1 MAVFKTNVDVL
12 LHRDTVYIV
21 NIVANQL
28 LPSQKFKA
36 FKNALTLDVG
46 GLEVQHSGFNG
57 DIQSR
62 QKKAFLVADGL
73 FAKTFSGG
81 IVKMKMNSKTHLNAM
96 NKSKEFDDIWE
107 FSFKEGLRIF
117 FA

>member
-28 LPSQKFKA
+28 LPSQKIKA

-73 FAKTFSGG
+73 FAKAFLRRHRENEDENHNT
-81 IVKMKMNSKTHLNAM
+81 SKG
-96 NKSKEFDDIWE
+96 KESDEILE
-107 FSFKEGLRIF
+107 FS
-117 FA
+117 

>member
-1 MAVFKTNVDVL
+1 MYFDVV

-21 NIVANQL
+21 NIVENQL
-28 LPSQKFKA
+28 LPSQKSEA

-73 FAKTFSGG
+73 FAKAFLSRQSENEDKFKNT
-81 IVKMKMNSKTHLNAM
+81 SKCN
-96 NKSKEFDDIWE
+96 E
-107 FSFKEGLRIF
+107 
-117 FA
+117 